1 MCRLLAL
8 RKYRQ
13 SCKLK
18 EEFDILVYVLIFVKH
33 YYGFISITNAYSLGG
48 S

>member
-33 YYGFISITNAYSLGG
+33 YYGFISTTQMHTP
-48 S
+48 